1 MSDAPDPPR
10 PLSPARKAWR
20 FLRLL
25 ARPVLARKLGTLAT
39 TGYLAETGWVRSVL
53 GGAVVDAR
61 GAPLPWAT
69 LPFADFIAPRLRAD
83 WQVFEYGAGASTRF
97 YAARVRAV
105 LAVEHD
111 EAFAAQLRL
120 RLPANARL
128 LVRALASAAYPDAI
142 AECAPPPE
150 LVSVDGRDRVHCVAA
165 ALGRLAPGGVLVLDD
180 SERVDY
186 APARAA
192 LTAAGF
198 RAIEFWGLA
207 PGRVERKCTS
217 VYYRSENVL
226 GL

>member
-1 MSDAPDPPR
+1 MSDAPDTPR
-10 PLSPARKAWR
+10 SLSPARKAWR

-25 ARPVLARKLGTLAT
+25 ARPALARKLGTLVT
-39 TGYLAETGWVRSVL
+39 EGYLAETGWVRSVL
-53 GGAVVDAR
+53 GDTVVDAH

-69 LPFADFIAPRLRAD
+69 LPFIDFIAPRLRAD
-83 WQVFEYGAGASTRF
+83 WTVFEYGAGASTLF

-111 EAFAAQLRL
+111 ETFAVQLQP
-120 RLPANARL
+120 RLPAHARL
-128 LVRALASAAYPDAI
+128 LVRALGSAVYPDAI

-150 LVSVDGRDRVHCVAA
+150 LVSVDGRERVRCVTA
-165 ALGRLAPGGVLVLDD
+165 ALGRLASDGVLVLDD
-180 SERVDY
+180 SERPEY

-198 RAIEFWGLA
+198 RAVEFWGLA

-217 VYYRSENVL
+217 VFYRRENVL

>member
-25 ARPVLARKLGTLAT
+25 ARPALVRKLGTLAT

-53 GGAVVDAR
+53 GGTVVDAR

-69 LPFADFIAPRLRAD
+69 LPYIDFIAPRLRAD
-83 WQVFEYGAGASTRF
+83 WQVFEYGAGASTLF

-111 EAFAAQLRL
+111 EAFAVRL
-120 RLPANARL
+120 QPRLPANARL
-128 LVRALASAAYPDAI
+128 LVRALGSEAYAGAI
-142 AECAPPPE
+142 TECVPPAE
-150 LVSVDGRDRVHCVAA
+150 LVSVDGRDRVRCVTA

-180 SERVDY
+180 SERPEY

-192 LTAAGF
+192 LGAAGF
-198 RAIEFWGLA
+198 RSVEFWGLA

-217 VYYRSENVL
+217 VFYRSDNVL
-226 GL
+226 DL

>member
-10 PLSPARKAWR
+10 SLSPARKAWR
-20 FLRLL
+20 FLCLL
-25 ARPVLARKLGTLAT
+25 ARPALARKLGTLAT

-53 GGAVVDAR
+53 DDAVVDAR

-69 LPFADFIAPRLRAD
+69 LPFTDFIAPRLRAD
-83 WQVFEYGAGASTRF
+83 WHVFEYGAGASTLF

-111 EAFAAQLRL
+111 EAFAAQLRP
-120 RLPANARL
+120 RLPAHARL
-128 LVRALASAAYPDAI
+128 LMRALVADAYPDAI
-142 AECAPPPE
+142 GECAPPPE
-150 LVSVDGRDRVHCVAA
+150 LVSVDGRDRVRCVAA

-180 SERVDY
+180 SERPEY
-186 APARAA
+186 APALAA

-198 RAIEFWGLA
+198 RAVEFWGLA
-207 PGRVERKCTS
+207 PGWVERKCTS
-217 VYYRSENVL
+217 VFYRRENVV